1 MASGEIEEIVTANE
15 EARKKADSHAK
26 DDKRRGMSEER
37 FSRKHGS
44 GAPTSAA
51 GSNGTRYGSGGGLA
65 ITHGENGNEVVGAT
79 HLPVSCAGDIEH
91 IMHRGQR
98 NRSVGSTSMNEHS
111 SRSHCL
117 LIIKISGVEL
127 DKQMNIHGKLVMV
140 DLAGSERLSK
150 LKHLV
155 HA

>member
-1 MASGEIEEIVTANE
+1 M
-15 EARKKADSHAK
+15 
-26 DDKRRGMSEER
+26 
-37 FSRKHGS
+37 
-44 GAPTSAA
+44 
-51 GSNGTRYGSGGGLA
+51 A
-65 ITHGENGNEVVGAT
+65 ITRGENGNEVDGAT
-79 HLPVSCAGDIEH
+79 HLPVSCPGDIEH

-117 LIIKISGVEL
+117 LIIEISGLEL

-150 LKHLV
+150 TEASGARLKEAQNINKSLSALGNV
-155 HA
+155 INALKTKVSEGTGRLKRTDDCFCFFFPFKSM